1 MKRTTMIAS
10 AMTMVTV
17 FLAPVHAS
25 AAPTQERLPT
35 PDIVDPLRIQAAKD
49 MLNAS
54 RAVRNARVGAA
65 LGFEAALNARFAS
78 SSMADDEELIAVAR
92 KAGLTAMSKV
102 LDEIVPKMI
111 DDLALTYSQKL
122 TVDQM
127 QEVTA
132 FYQSATG
139 QKLLDL
145 MPALTAETSAKMQE
159 LVKPYIPEVSAAV
172 QEELERLAAQREK
185 AGAAQ

>member
-1 MKRTTMIAS
+1 MIRMTIVS
-10 AMTMVTV
+10 AMAMVTILV
-17 FLAPVHAS
+17 APVYAQ
-25 AAPTQERLPT
+25 AAPVQERLPT
-35 PDIVDPLRIQAAKD
+35 PDIIDPLRIQAAKD

-78 SSMADDEELIAVAR
+78 SSMADDEELITVAR

-111 DDLALTYSQKL
+111 DDLALIYSQKL
-122 TVDQM
+122 TVDQL
-127 QEVTA
+127 QEATA

-145 MPALTAETSAKMQE
+145 MPTLTAETSAKMQE
-159 LVKPYIPEVSAAV
+159 LVKPYIPEVAAAV
-172 QEELERLAAQREK
+172 QAEVERLAAQRKK
-185 AGAAQ
+185 AGVPQ